1 MNLRR
6 WPPPVSVSVFL
17 CVCVCVCVY
26 VMNIDQVTTRKNWMS
41 VTWQLCTFYS
51 CFGLKPVWTLF
62 FTSTFHFAA
71 VWLLFSTMTDI
82 DHSKYKRKVINPSHI
97 YSAKRE
103 KCEKLFDLN
112 HHVLTLSQFLFNLN
126 FLGETFSL
134 AKRANAR
141 LSCPTNESRVRA
153 PSIGRIYHCLWI
165 IQSNENILRIL
176 ICICFR
182 VHSFRESQLKSS
194 HQKNVTDF

>member
-1 MNLRR
+1 
-6 WPPPVSVSVFL
+6 
-17 CVCVCVCVY
+17 
-26 VMNIDQVTTRKNWMS
+26 MS

-97 YSAKRE
+97 YSAKRD

-165 IQSNENILRIL
+165 IQSNENIYEYWFAFVSGYTISESHNWNRHIKKTWRI
-176 ICICFR
+176 
-182 VHSFRESQLKSS
+182 SS
-194 HQKNVTDF
+194 MALGKHYLYVINGWFKWLW